1 MGLAFGLSCLWHVGS
16 SWTRDLTGVPCVSR
30 QTLNHWTTREVL
42 SSSFNTV
49 FKIGQVGFEKW
60 LILLAEGDLGVFSYD
75 TPVGIYQL

>member
-1 MGLAFGLSCLWHVGS
+1 MGLAFGLSCLRHVGS
-16 SWTRDLTGVPCVSR
+16 SWTKDLTGVPYIAR

-49 FKIGQVGFEKW
+49 FKIGQVGFEKC
-60 LILLAEGDLGVFSYD
+60 LILLAESDLGVFSYN